1 MGWRA
6 LRPREHATSIIPFG
20 ANGARQSPLVRFRRK
35 QYAVMQQLSS
45 ASAEPA
51 STALEVP
58 LRYRHTVTYGD
69 KVRWLPPY
77 RLIPS
82 FASADGQ
89 SAVYRRRSQVVL
101 TSDSENDSG
110 GQATSF
116 ALPDSEMKV
125 RIDQYG
131 YARLIRPTRSNQ
143 HVDPLSNLVDG
154 AADMEREAALA
165 VCAHLNEHVDAM
177 AFPQRWTPTP
187 EMQLVPLSVRP
198 FAEVSPEMPKPI
210 GTKAGKHVYDQQ
222 AMTDYLDDR
231 ARWTKRKFAWESGQK
246 DLQAHSQRAAQGDVQ
261 AMHDHLLTCLKDI
274 LWPLPATVSYEFD
287 DVIAVR
293 MDVQLPLLPTLPD
306 REAAID
312 YGNRVIVRRMSE
324 VIHTKLHN
332 RHALGLML
340 RLIGE
345 TFAAL
350 PTVEVM
356 TISGRQQ
363 PNDRRPPRYVVTAR
377 TDRATWRTLFQRNVA
392 TGDAGQ
398 CLQQIESRVN
408 LTGLGAFLPIE
419 PLD

>member
-1 MGWRA
+1 
-6 LRPREHATSIIPFG
+6 
-20 ANGARQSPLVRFRRK
+20 
-35 QYAVMQQLSS
+35 MQHLSS
-45 ASAEPA
+45 ASAEP
-51 STALEVP
+51 SSPPLEAP

-101 TSDSENDSG
+101 TSDSENESG
-110 GQATSF
+110 AQQTSF

-131 YARLIRPTRSNQ
+131 YARLIRPTRSGQ

-187 EMQLVPLSVRP
+187 EMQLVPLSVRS
-198 FAEVSPEMPKPI
+198 FAEAAPEMPKPI

-222 AMTDYLDDR
+222 AMADFLDDR
-231 ARWTKRKFAWESGQK
+231 ARWTKRKFAWEADQK
-246 DLQAHSQRAAQGDVQ
+246 DLQAHSQRAAQGDQQ

-274 LWPLPATVSYEFD
+274 LWPLPATVSFQFD
-287 DVIAVR
+287 DVTVVR

-340 RLIGE
+340 RLMGE

-350 PTVEVM
+350 PTVEHV

-363 PNDRRPPRYVVTAR
+363 PPDRRPPRYVVTAR
-377 TDRATWRTLFQRNVA
+377 ADRKLWRTLYQRNVA
-392 TGDAGQ
+392 TGDAAQ
-398 CLQQIESRVN
+398 CLQEMDSRVN

-419 PLD
+419 AFD

>member
-1 MGWRA
+1 VVEAAQGLAGLRA
-6 LRPREHATSIIPFG
+6 TTAEKAARASPFYGLAGTQATRTCDFNNSVRRERG
-20 ANGARQSPLVRFRRK
+20 AAIAAGPFRRK
-35 QYAVMQQLSS
+35 QHAVMQQLSS

-101 TSDSENDSG
+101 TSDSENESS

-131 YARLIRPTRSNQ
+131 YARLIRPTRSTQ
-143 HVDPLSNLVDG
+143 HVDPL
-154 AADMEREAALA
+154 
-165 VCAHLNEHVDAM
+165 

-198 FAEVSPEMPKPI
+198 FSEASPEMPKPI

-246 DLQAHSQRAAQGDVQ
+246 DLQAHSQRAAQGEVQ

-274 LWPLPATVSYEFD
+274 LWPLPATVSYQFD
-287 DVIAVR
+287 DVTGVR

-312 YGNRVIVRRMSE
+312 YGNRVAVRRMSE

-340 RLIGE
+340 RLMGE

-350 PTVEVM
+350 PTVEAV

-363 PNDRRPPRYVVTAR
+363 PPDRRPPRYVVTAR
-377 TDRATWRTLFQRNVA
+377 TDRSTWRTLFQRNVA

-398 CLQQIESRVN
+398 CLSQIESRVN

>member
-1 MGWRA
+1 V
-6 LRPREHATSIIPFG
+6 TYSS
-20 ANGARQSPLVRFRRK
+20 NS
-35 QYAVMQQLSS
+35 AVAETASS
-45 ASAEPA
+45 APA
-51 STALEVP
+51 VP
-58 LRYRHTVTYGD
+58 LRYRHTVTFGD

-110 GQATSF
+110 GAATSF

-131 YARLIRPTRSNQ
+131 YARLIRPTRANQ

-177 AFPQRWTPTP
+177 ALPQRWTPTP
-187 EMQLVPLSVRP
+187 DMLLVPISVRAFSEAP
-198 FAEVSPEMPKPI
+198 PEKPKPL
-210 GTKAGKHVYDQQ
+210 GTKDGKHVYDQQ
-222 AMTDYLDDR
+222 AMIDYLDDR
-231 ARWTKRKFAWESGQK
+231 ARWTKRKFGWESAQK
-246 DLQAHSQRAAQGDVQ
+246 EMQEHSQRAAQGDAQ

-274 LWPLPATVSYEFD
+274 LWPLPATVSFQFD
-287 DVIAVR
+287 DVTQVR

-312 YGNRVIVRRMSE
+312 YGSRVIVRRMSE

-350 PTVEVM
+350 PTVQQV

-363 PNDRRPPRYVVTAR
+363 PADPRPPRYVVTAR
-377 TDRATWRTLFQRNVA
+377 TQRKDWSVLFQRGVA
-392 TGDAGQ
+392 IGDAGQ
-398 CLQQIESRVN
+398 CLGQIESRVN

-419 PLD
+419 PFD